1 MKDKILAI
9 HPVSG
14 IITFEDLIKDLEIM
28 LNDNL
33 FLEDIVYGLLKEE
46 TNMSEE
52 DISSLFNYSISNR
65 LKWIIFVL
73 KDLL

>member
-1 MKDKILAI
+1 MKDKILAT
-9 HPVSG
+9 HPILG
-14 IITFEDLIKDLEIM
+14 EITFKDILIDLEDM

-33 FLEDIVYGLLKEE
+33 FLEDIVYDLLKE

-65 LKWIIFVL
+65 LEWIIYVL

>member
-1 MKDKILAI
+1 MQNKVLASHPILGDITLKDILN
-9 HPVSG
+9 
-14 IITFEDLIKDLEIM
+14 DLENM
-28 LNDNL
+28 LNDNI
-33 FLEDIVYGLLKEE
+33 FLEDIVYNLLKN
-46 TNMSEE
+46 TSMSDE

>member
-1 MKDKILAI
+1 MKDKVLVKHPIL
-9 HPVSG
+9 G
-14 IITFEDLIKDLEIM
+14 EITFKDIVNDLENM

-33 FLEDIVYGLLKEE
+33 FLEDIVYDLLKE